1 MSDWHH
7 VVLNV
12 DSSKSEFW
20 VDGVLAESLEYSTG
34 SGARRA
40 FFSDV
45 ENIDFMAIGNFK
57 TNEANASNSFYGGM
71 DDFNVYARSLTQDEI
86 TFLYELRKGREQ
98 IPRLDSVVDSIGTM
112 EMVQSGQGYKES
124 PEVVFSYGADAN
136 ETAQLT
142 AYDSSA
148 TQAHGPMG

>member
-1 MSDWHH
+1 
-7 VVLNV
+7 
-12 DSSKSEFW
+12 
-20 VDGVLAESLEYSTG
+20 
-34 SGARRA
+34 
-40 FFSDV
+40 
-45 ENIDFMAIGNFK
+45 MAIGNFK

-136 ETAQLT
+136 ETAQLL
-142 AYDSSA
+142 SLI
-148 TQAHGPMG
+148 HI